1 MKPDTGPER
10 PTSRDPAPTSPDRAT
25 SPDPAATS
33 AERGTGAER
42 TTCCVVGG
50 GPAGMVLGLL
60 LARAGVAVTVLE
72 KHGDFLRDFRGD
84 TVHPSTLALLDDL
97 GLAERF
103 AALPQRRVTTVQLPL
118 GPGRSLVT
126 VGNIGA
132 LRGPYNYIAMVPQW
146 DLLNLL
152 ADEAGR
158 EPSFSVRMSTEATSF
173 LMERGRVTG
182 VRYRTADGGTGE
194 LRATL
199 TVACDGRSSL
209 ARSLPELGLES
220 FTCPMDAW
228 WFRLP
233 RHDGDPH
240 GLVGGSG
247 ERFLTAMIDRGDY
260 WQCAALIRKGTDARR
275 RAAGLDRF
283 MAEFTAAVPWLDDR
297 AHALRSWDDVK
308 LLDVRL
314 DRLRRWHRPGL
325 LCIGDAAH
333 AMSPVFGIGINLA
346 VEDAVAAA
354 RHLVRP
360 LRDGAVGLRDVRA
373 VQRRRWPT
381 TAATQALQRLAHA
394 RVIEPLLTGRPP
406 LGDPGRARRVS
417 ELLTSS
423 RWLNRVPAYFIAY
436 GAVRERPPAASV
448 R

>member
-1 MKPDTGPER
+1 M
-10 PTSRDPAPTSPDRAT
+10 
-25 SPDPAATS
+25 
-33 AERGTGAER
+33 ER

-84 TVHPSTLALLDDL
+84 TVHPSTLALLEEL

-103 AALPQRRVTTVQLPL
+103 AELPQRRVTTVQLPL
-118 GPGRSLVT
+118 GRDRSLVT
-126 VGNIGA
+126 VGDIGA
-132 LRGPYNYIAMVPQW
+132 LRSTYNYIAMVPQW

-152 ADEAGR
+152 ADEARR

-173 LMERGRVTG
+173 LAERGRVTG
-182 VRYRTADGGTGE
+182 VRYRTSDGGTGE

-199 TVACDGRSSL
+199 TVACDGRDSL
-209 ARSLPELGLES
+209 ARSRPELGLRR
-220 FTCPMDAW
+220 FDCPMDAW

-233 RHDGDPH
+233 RREGDPH
-240 GLVGGSG
+240 GLVGGVG
-247 ERFLTAMIDRGDY
+247 DRFLTAMIDRGDY
-260 WQCAALIRKGTDARR
+260 WQCAALIPKGTDARR

-283 MAEFTAAVPWLDDR
+283 MADFTAAVPWLGDR
-297 AHALRSWDDVK
+297 AQAVRSWDEVK

-354 RHLVRP
+354 RYLVEP
-360 LRDGAVGLRDVRA
+360 LRAGAVGLRDVRA

-381 TAATQALQRLAHA
+381 TALTQALQRTAHA
-394 RVIEPLLTGRPP
+394 RVIEPLLAGRSPFGNP
-406 LGDPGRARRVS
+406 RRAQRMT
-417 ELLTSS
+417 ELITTS
-423 RWLNRVPAYFIAY
+423 RWLNRVPAYFLAY

>member
-1 MKPDTGPER
+1 M
-10 PTSRDPAPTSPDRAT
+10 
-25 SPDPAATS
+25 
-33 AERGTGAER
+33 ER

-60 LARAGVAVTVLE
+60 LARAGVEVTVLE

-103 AALPQRRVTTVQLPL
+103 ARLPQRRVTAVQLPF

-126 VGNIGA
+126 VGDIGA
-132 LRGPYNYIAMVPQW
+132 LRGTYNYIAMVPQW
-146 DLLNLL
+146 DFLDLL
-152 ADEAGR
+152 ADEARR
-158 EPSFSVRMSTEATSF
+158 EPPFSLRMSTEATSF
-173 LMERGRVTG
+173 LVERGRVTG
-182 VRYRTADGGTGE
+182 VRYRTSDGRTGE

-199 TVACDGRSSL
+199 TVACDGRGSL
-209 ARSLPELGLES
+209 SRSLPELGLRS

-233 RHDGDPH
+233 RREGDPH
-240 GLVGGSG
+240 GLVAGVGD
-247 ERFLTAMIDRGDY
+247 RFLTPMIDRGDY
-260 WQCAALIRKGTDARR
+260 WQCGALIPKGTDAQR
-275 RAAGLDRF
+275 RAAGLERF
-283 MAEFTAAVPWLDDR
+283 RADFAAAVPWLADR
-297 AHALRSWDDVK
+297 VHTLRSWDEVK

-354 RHLVRP
+354 RYLVEP
-360 LRDGAVGLRDVRA
+360 LRAGTVGLRDVRA

-381 TAATQALQRLAHA
+381 AAATQALQRIAHA
-394 RVIEPLLTGRPP
+394 RVIEPLLAGRPP
-406 LGDPGRARRVS
+406 FGNPRRAQRVT
-417 ELLTSS
+417 ERLATS
-423 RWLNRVPAYFIAY
+423 RWLNRVPAYFLAY
-436 GAVRERPPAASV
+436 GAVRERPPAASM

>member
-1 MKPDTGPER
+1 M
-10 PTSRDPAPTSPDRAT
+10 
-25 SPDPAATS
+25 
-33 AERGTGAER
+33 ER

-84 TVHPSTLALLDDL
+84 TVHPSTLALLDEL
-97 GLAERF
+97 GLSERF
-103 AALPQRRVTTVQLPL
+103 ARLPQRRVKTVQLPL
-118 GPGRSLVT
+118 GRDRSLVT
-126 VGNIGA
+126 VGDIGA
-132 LRGPYNYIAMVPQW
+132 LRGRFNYIAMVPQW
-146 DLLNLL
+146 DLLDLL
-152 ADEAGR
+152 ADEARR
-158 EPSFSVRMSTEATSF
+158 EPSFSVRMSTEATGF
-173 LMERGRVTG
+173 LVDRGRVTG
-182 VRYRTADGGTGE
+182 VRYRTSDGRTGE

-199 TVACDGRSSL
+199 TVACDGRGSL
-209 ARSLPELGLES
+209 ARLLPELGLRS
-220 FTCPMDAW
+220 FACPMDAW

-233 RHDGDPH
+233 RRAGDPH
-240 GLVGGSG
+240 GLVGGVG
-247 ERFLTAMIDRGDY
+247 DRLLAAMIDRGDY
-260 WQCAALIRKGTDARR
+260 WQCAALIPKGTDAER
-275 RAAGLDRF
+275 RAAGLEPF
-283 MAEFTAAVPWLDDR
+283 MANFTTAAPWLADR
-297 AHALRSWDDVK
+297 VRALGSWDEVK

-354 RHLVRP
+354 RHLVGP
-360 LRDGAVGLRDVRA
+360 LRADRVGLRDVRA

-381 TAATQALQRLAHA
+381 TALTQALQRLAHT
-394 RVIEPLLTGRPP
+394 RVIGPVLAGEAPF
-406 LGDPGRARRVS
+406 GDPRRAKRMA
-417 ELLTSS
+417 ELVTTS
-423 RWLNRVPAYFIAY
+423 RWLNRVPAYFLAY

>member
-1 MKPDTGPER
+1 M
-10 PTSRDPAPTSPDRAT
+10 
-25 SPDPAATS
+25 
-33 AERGTGAER
+33 ER

-50 GPAGMVLGLL
+50 GPAGMVLALL

-97 GLAERF
+97 GLAARF
-103 AALPQRRVTTVQLPL
+103 GRLPQRRVSTVQLPL
-118 GPGRSLVT
+118 GPDRALVT

-132 LRGPYNYIAMVPQW
+132 LHGTYNYIAMVPQW

-158 EPSFSVRMSTEATSF
+158 EPSFSLRMNTEATAF
-173 LMERGRVTG
+173 LTEGTEVRPGRTKPGVRGRVTG
-182 VRYRTADGGTGE
+182 VRYRTSDGRTGE
-194 LRATL
+194 LHATL
-199 TVACDGRSSL
+199 TVACDGRGSL
-209 ARSLPELGLES
+209 ARSLPELGLRE
-220 FTCPMDAW
+220 FACPMDAW

-233 RHDGDPH
+233 RREADPH
-240 GLVGGSG
+240 GLVGGVG
-247 ERFLTAMIDRGDY
+247 DRFVSAMIDRGDY
-260 WQCAALIRKGTDARR
+260 WQCAALIPKGTDGRR

-283 MAEFTAAVPWLDDR
+283 MAEFTAAVPWLANR
-297 AHALRSWDDVK
+297 VHTLGSWDEVK

-354 RHLVRP
+354 RHLVGP
-360 LRDGAVGLRDVRA
+360 LRAGRVGLRNVRR
-373 VQRRRWPT
+373 VQRRRRPT
-381 TAATQALQRLAHA
+381 TVATQALQRFAH
-394 RVIEPLLTGRPP
+394 RNVIEPVLSGRPAFGDAKRAQR
-406 LGDPGRARRVS
+406 LG
-417 ELLTSS
+417 ELLTTS
-423 RWLNRVPAYFIAY
+423 RWLNRLPAYFLAY
-436 GAVRERPPAASV
+436 GALRERPPTASL

>member
-1 MKPDTGPER
+1 M
-10 PTSRDPAPTSPDRAT
+10 
-25 SPDPAATS
+25 
-33 AERGTGAER
+33 ER

-84 TVHPSTLALLDDL
+84 TVHPSTLALLDEL
-97 GLAERF
+97 GLSERF
-103 AALPQRRVTTVQLPL
+103 ARLPQRRVKTVQLPL
-118 GPGRSLVT
+118 GRDRALVT
-126 VGNIGA
+126 VGDIGA
-132 LRGPYNYIAMVPQW
+132 LRGRFNYIAMVPQW
-146 DLLNLL
+146 DLLDLL
-152 ADEAGR
+152 ADEARR
-158 EPSFSVRMSTEATSF
+158 EPSFSVRMSTEATGF
-173 LMERGRVTG
+173 LVDRGRVTG
-182 VRYRTADGGTGE
+182 VRYRTSDGRTGE

-199 TVACDGRSSL
+199 TVACDGRGSL
-209 ARSLPELGLES
+209 ARLLPELGLHS
-220 FTCPMDAW
+220 FACPMDAW

-233 RHDGDPH
+233 RRAGDPH
-240 GLVGGSG
+240 GLVGGVG
-247 ERFLTAMIDRGDY
+247 DRLLAAMIDRGDY
-260 WQCAALIRKGTDARR
+260 WQCAALIPKGTDAER
-275 RAAGLDRF
+275 RAAGLAPF
-283 MAEFTAAVPWLDDR
+283 MANFTTAAPWLADR
-297 AHALRSWDDVK
+297 VRALRSWDEVK

-354 RHLVRP
+354 RHLVGP
-360 LRDGAVGLRDVRA
+360 LSAGRVGLRDVRA

-381 TAATQALQRLAHA
+381 TALTQSLQRLAHT
-394 RVIEPLLTGRPP
+394 RVIGPVLAGEAPFGNPR
-406 LGDPGRARRVS
+406 RAKRMA
-417 ELLTSS
+417 ELVTTS
-423 RWLNRVPAYFIAY
+423 RWLNRVPAYFLAY

>member
-1 MKPDTGPER
+1 M
-10 PTSRDPAPTSPDRAT
+10 
-25 SPDPAATS
+25 
-33 AERGTGAER
+33 ER

-60 LARAGVAVTVLE
+60 LARAGVEVTVLE

-84 TVHPSTLALLDDL
+84 TVHPSTLALLDEL
-97 GLAERF
+97 GLAEPF
-103 AALPQRRVTTVQLPL
+103 ARLPQRRVTAVQLPL
-118 GPGRSLVT
+118 GPDRSLVT

-132 LRGPYNYIAMVPQW
+132 LRAPYNYIAMVPQR

-152 ADEAGR
+152 ADEAR
-158 EPSFSVRMSTEATSF
+158 LEPSFSLRMSTEATSF
-173 LMERGRVTG
+173 LVERGRVTG
-182 VRYRTADGGTGE
+182 VRYRTSDGRTGE

-199 TVACDGRSSL
+199 TVACDGRGSP
-209 ARSLPELGLES
+209 ARALPELRLRT

-233 RHDGDPH
+233 RHESDPR
-240 GLVGGSG
+240 GLVGGIG
-247 ERFLTAMIDRGDY
+247 DRFLTVVIDRGEY
-260 WQCAALIRKGTDARR
+260 WQCAALIPKGSDGRR

-283 MAEFTAAVPWLDDR
+283 IADFTAAVPWLADR
-297 AHALRSWDDVK
+297 PHALRSWDEVK

-354 RHLVRP
+354 RYLVGP
-360 LRDGAVGLRDVRA
+360 LREGAVGLRDVRA

-381 TAATQALQRLAHA
+381 AALTQALQRIAHA
-394 RVIEPLLTGRPP
+394 RVVEPVLAGRPP
-406 LGDPGRARRVS
+406 FGDPRRARRITD
-417 ELLTSS
+417 LLTTSP
-423 RWLNRVPAYFIAY
+423 WLSRVPAYFFAY
-436 GAVRERPPAASV
+436 GAVREHPPAASV

>member
-1 MKPDTGPER
+1 M
-10 PTSRDPAPTSPDRAT
+10 
-25 SPDPAATS
+25 
-33 AERGTGAER
+33 ER

-60 LARAGVAVTVLE
+60 LARAGVEVTVLE

-84 TVHPSTLALLDDL
+84 TVHPSTLALLEEL

-103 AALPQRRVTTVQLPL
+103 ARLPQRRVTTVQLPL
-118 GPGRSLVT
+118 GPDRSLVT
-126 VGNIGA
+126 VGDIGA
-132 LRGPYNYIAMVPQW
+132 LPGRYNYIAMVPQW
-146 DLLNLL
+146 DLLDLL
-152 ADEAGR
+152 ADEARR

-173 LMERGRVTG
+173 LVDRTGVPSADEGPPARAKPRARGRVTG
-182 VRYRTADGGTGE
+182 VRYRTSDGRTGE

-199 TVACDGRSSL
+199 TVACDGRGSL
-209 ARSLPELGLES
+209 ARSLPELGLRR

-233 RHDGDPH
+233 RREGDPH
-240 GLVGGSG
+240 GLVGGVG
-247 ERFLTAMIDRGDY
+247 DRFLTAMIDRGDY
-260 WQCAALIRKGTDARR
+260 WQCAGLIPKGTDAER
-275 RAAGLDRF
+275 RAAGLEPF
-283 MAEFTAAVPWLDDR
+283 MADFTAAAPWLADR
-297 AHALRSWDDVK
+297 VHALRSWDEVK

-354 RHLVRP
+354 RYLVEP
-360 LRDGAVGLRDVRA
+360 LLRGAVGLRDVRG

-381 TAATQALQRLAHA
+381 TALTQALQRFAHA
-394 RVIEPLLTGRPP
+394 RVIEPVLTGRPP
-406 LGDPGRARRVS
+406 FGNPKRAQRMT
-417 ELLTSS
+417 ELLTTS
-423 RWLNRVPAYFIAY
+423 RWLNRVPAYFLAY

>member
-1 MKPDTGPER
+1 M
-10 PTSRDPAPTSPDRAT
+10 
-25 SPDPAATS
+25 
-33 AERGTGAER
+33 ER

-60 LARAGVAVTVLE
+60 LARAGVEVTVLE

-84 TVHPSTLALLDDL
+84 TVHPSTLALLDEL

-103 AALPQRRVTTVQLPL
+103 ARLPQRRVTTIQLPL
-118 GPGRSLVT
+118 GPDRSLVT

-132 LRGPYNYIAMVPQW
+132 LRAPYNYIAMVPQR

-158 EPSFSVRMSTEATSF
+158 EPSFSLRMNTEATSF
-173 LMERGRVTG
+173 LVERGRVRG
-182 VRYRTADGGTGE
+182 VRYRTSEGRTGE
-194 LRATL
+194 LRASL
-199 TVACDGRSSL
+199 TVACDGRGSL
-209 ARSLPELGLES
+209 ARSRPELRPRR

-233 RHDGDPH
+233 RRDSDPR
-240 GLVGGSG
+240 GLVVSAGD
-247 ERFLTAMIDRGDY
+247 RLLAVTIDRGEY
-260 WQCAALIRKGTDARR
+260 WQCSALIPKGSDGRR

-283 MAEFTAAVPWLDDR
+283 MAEFATAVPWLADR
-297 AHALRSWDDVK
+297 VHALRSWDEVK

-333 AMSPVFGIGINLA
+333 AMSPVFGIGVNLA
-346 VEDAVAAA
+346 VEDAVATA
-354 RHLVRP
+354 RYLVEP
-360 LRDGAVGLRDVRA
+360 LREGTVGLRDVRA

-381 TAATQALQRLAHA
+381 AALAQTLQRIAHA
-394 RVIEPLLTGRPP
+394 RVVEPVLAGRPAFGSP
-406 LGDPGRARRVS
+406 SRARRMTES
-417 ELLTSS
+417 LTASP
-423 RWLNRVPAYFIAY
+423 WLNRVPAYFFAY

>member
-1 MKPDTGPER
+1 M
-10 PTSRDPAPTSPDRAT
+10 
-25 SPDPAATS
+25 
-33 AERGTGAER
+33 ER

-84 TVHPSTLALLDDL
+84 TVHPSTLALLDEL

-103 AALPQRRVTTVQLPL
+103 ARLPHRRVRTVQLPV

-126 VGNIGA
+126 VGDIGS
-132 LRGPYNYIAMVPQW
+132 LRGRYNYIAMVPQW
-146 DLLNLL
+146 DLLDLL
-152 ADEAGR
+152 ADEAR
-158 EPSFSVRMSTEATSF
+158 QEPSFSLRMSTEATSF
-173 LMERGRVTG
+173 LMERGRVRG
-182 VRYRTADGGTGE
+182 VRYRTSDGRTGE

-199 TVACDGRSSL
+199 TVACDGRGSL
-209 ARSLPELGLES
+209 ARLLPELGLRKFS
-220 FTCPMDAW
+220 CPMDAW

-233 RHDGDPH
+233 RREDDPQ
-240 GLVGGSG
+240 GLVGAAGD
-247 ERFLTAMIDRGDY
+247 RFFTAMIDRGDY
-260 WQCAALIRKGTDARR
+260 WQCAALIPKGTDAQR
-275 RAAGLDRF
+275 RAAGLERF
-283 MAEFTAAVPWLDDR
+283 MAEFTAAAPWLADR
-297 AHALRSWDDVK
+297 VHALRSWDQVR

-354 RHLVRP
+354 RYLVEP
-360 LRDGAVGLRDVRA
+360 LRAGTVGLRDVRS

-381 TAATQALQRLAHA
+381 TAATQALQRLAHKQ
-394 RVIEPLLTGRPP
+394 VVEPLLAGRSPFGNP
-406 LGDPGRARRVS
+406 RRAQRMTERI
-417 ELLTSS
+417 TTS
-423 RWLNRVPAYFIAY
+423 RWLNRVPAYFFAY